1 MDMHQFLKH
10 LAPFKIY
17 TVIVLA
23 LFTLT
28 QYYNSFSSFAEYA
41 KKEDSP
47 ENLNAAMVRG
57 IISFSIAVALTGLAV
72 WLAIMDWK

>member
-1 MDMHQFLKH
+1 MELHQFLKH
-10 LAPFKIY
+10 VAPFKIA
-17 TVIVLA
+17 TVIILT

-28 QYYNSFSSFAEYA
+28 QFYSSFSAFAEYA

-57 IISFSIAVALTGLAV
+57 IISFTIAVALTGLVV